1 MLASDLIGSVGV
13 ALLLLAFFLNVFGF
27 VGREARSYQLM
38 NAVGAALS
46 GYASYLIGF
55 APFVVLEG
63 TWTLVAV
70 VALLRTGGDAGARAV
85 LR

>member
-1 MLASDLIGSVGV
+1 MAASDLIGSVGV
-13 ALLLLAFFLNVFGF
+13 TVLLLAFFLNVFGF

-55 APFVVLEG
+55 VPFVILEG
-63 TWTLVAV
+63 TWTVVAI
-70 VALLRTGGDAGARAV
+70 VALLQHSHGSRPREA
-85 LR
+85 